1 MDCRETRLHL
11 ARFLD
16 GEAAAEERAR
26 LESHL
31 ASCSACRACL
41 EAMRASDRLVK
52 SAEFERETSDDA
64 SFEALLTRVREN
76 YDLDEA
82 ARLRQAEM
90 SAHPAQRSLTPEEIA
105 SAPLESSVRKSTTSR
120 DPMPAGI
127 RQTIARWLAPSPRW
141 RWAGVATATAA
152 AAVITIVLVA
162 RNPQLPEQAFDQAT
176 PTRVETPPS
185 TPLQEAR
192 TERPAAARTD
202 AQTGQPAVVQQEP
215 AATAE
220 TKPAKAAAPV
230 QPQGAAQPGESGV
243 AEGDAHQ
250 AGDGLVEGASQP
262 AEGGVGAARETP
274 PQQPPFQAQVESTQ
288 ETAEKSRKVTIAPE
302 AQPATQMHIDD
313 FARTVEIPAAA
324 EPKMIAP
331 KQSSPPSSVFVEEE
345 SAEQVAAR
353 LRVYLGD
360 GVATGKSDRDEQA
373 STRSDRDERGDGLL
387 NNLSLLKERKGSSAS
402 PSGSMATSIVED
414 NRDPAL
420 RERTSAPTDAADD
433 LLALLLET
441 EDQIAP
447 AHAQPEESYDARDRV
462 QEIRERMQRS
472 EKGTAAGE
480 SESSDRVDSGKA
492 RPIPASAWKD
502 VGDGWFALWQQ
513 AKETAKQN
521 REGAAGEQSERNSRR
536 PSEERRGP
544 VRDPRLDDAFYLRQ
558 KALAA
563 YTQALNTIPA
573 RAGRS
578 ADARITGAEED
589 GGPDANAPRRQ
600 ILRRMEQLRG
610 KEEAPPAAS
619 PSSRERRR

>member
-1 MDCRETRLHL
+1 MKMDCRETRLHL

-41 EAMRASDRLVK
+41 EAMRASDHLVK

-64 SFEALLTRVREN
+64 SFEALLTRVRES

-105 SAPLESSVRKSTTSR
+105 SAPLESSIRKRTTSG
-120 DPMPAGI
+120 DPMPAGV
-127 RQTIARWLAPSPRW
+127 RQAIARWLAPSPRW
-141 RWAGVATATAA
+141 RWAGIATATAA

-176 PTRVETPPS
+176 PQRVEAPPS

-215 AATAE
+215 PTPAE

-230 QPQGAAQPGESGV
+230 QAQ
-243 AEGDAHQ
+243 
-250 AGDGLVEGASQP
+250 GASQP
-262 AEGGVGAARETP
+262 AEDGAGLAPGTL
-274 PQQPPFQAQVESTQ
+274 PQQPQIQAQVESTQ
-288 ETAEKSRKVTIAPE
+288 ETADKSYKVKIAPE

-313 FARTVEIPAAA
+313 LARTVEIPAAA
-324 EPKMIAP
+324 EPMTIAP

-353 LRVYLGD
+353 LRAYLGE
-360 GVATGKSDRDEQA
+360 GVATGESDREEQA
-373 STRSDRDERGDGLL
+373 STRSDRDERGGGLL
-387 NNLSLLKERKGSSAS
+387 NNLSLLKEKKGSSS
-402 PSGSMATSIVED
+402 PSGSIATSMIED
-414 NRDPAL
+414 NRDMAP
-420 RERTSAPTDAADD
+420 RERTSAPMDAADD
-433 LLALLLET
+433 LLALLLQT
-441 EDQIAP
+441 EDRIAP

-462 QEIRERMQRS
+462 QEIRKRMQRS

-492 RPIPASAWKD
+492 RTIPASAWKD
-502 VGDGWFALWQQ
+502 VGDGWFALWRQ
-513 AKETAKQN
+513 ANETAKQN
-521 REGAAGEQSERNSRR
+521 REGAAGEQSERDSRR

-573 RAGRS
+573 RAGRA

-600 ILRRMEQLRG
+600 ILRRMEQWRG

-619 PSSRERRR
+619 PPSRERRR